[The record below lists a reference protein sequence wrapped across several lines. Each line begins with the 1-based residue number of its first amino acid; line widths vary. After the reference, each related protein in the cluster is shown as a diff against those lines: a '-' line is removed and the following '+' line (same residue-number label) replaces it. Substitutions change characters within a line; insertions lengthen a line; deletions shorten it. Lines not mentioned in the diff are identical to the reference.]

1 MSAQPQH
8 IADHPDFLDEPV
20 VLTITPAGHA
30 ALDRVAA
37 HLAAAIDTDTPESIA
52 NGLAA
57 LYGLNIAV
65 LVDLVDTGHNTPVQ
79 DGGGA
84 EAGGWPVLRPATD
97 RVYADG
103 WRMQLTGW
111 WPHRPDEPHDCHRQG
126 HWTRDGSQLVLA
138 CCGLDAT

>member
-1 MSAQPQH
+1 MSAQTHAHQQR
-8 IADHPDFLDEPV
+8 D

-37 HLAAAIDTDTPESIA
+37 HLAAAIDASTPESIA
-52 NGLAA
+52 AGLAVLYRLDISDLADNA
-57 LYGLNIAV
+57 L
-65 LVDLVDTGHNTPVQ
+65 DEEPPES
-79 DGGGA
+79 GGVVG
-84 EAGGWPVLRPATD
+84 PHPPLRPATD

-103 WRMQLTGW
+103 WRMQLPGW
-111 WPHRPDEPHDCHRQG
+111 WPHRPDEPHHCHRQG

>member
-1 MSAQPQH
+1 MSAQPH
-8 IADHPDFLDEPV
+8 HLPAHPDHLDEPV
-20 VLTITPAGHA
+20 VMTLTPAGHA

-52 NGLAA
+52 EGLAA
-57 LYGLNIAV
+57 LYGLDISQ
-65 LVDLVDTGHNTPVQ
+65 LVDLHDISQDATGQ

-84 EAGGWPVLRPATD
+84 GRWPVLRPATD

-103 WRMQLTGW
+103 WRMQLPGW

-138 CCGLDAT
+138 CCGMDAT